1 VSTIILWKSQ
11 NHDDKFGPKSEYGR
25 SRSVEG
31 GDRIVPP
38 YKEERAGSPSVTE

>member
-25 SRSVEG
+25 SLEG